1 MTDKAKKART
11 SVFTVAPSAA
21 NTGTPARPQAE
32 SAKVAPPKAK
42 LLVSVRSA
50 DEAGVALEAGADLI
64 DVKEPARGPLGMA
77 HHETVAA
84 VLEVVNDRVPVSAAL
99 GEWSEAILTAA
110 HWHLELPLTYVK
122 WGLAGYKGGP
132 GWGEDLLQTRR
143 DVPAPVEVVATAYAD
158 WEKANSVPPAEVV
171 KFAKRFRYRAFLLD
185 TFHKDGRSLFD
196 HMDAGE
202 VAELIESL
210 QRGGVIVALGG
221 SLKPEQ
227 ARLLGR
233 VAPDYYAVRGSV
245 CIGGKRDSELDP
257 LRVKKWKDAIG

>member
-1 MTDKAKKART
+1 MSEKADRVKKTRP
-11 SVFTVAPSAA
+11 SVFAA
-21 NTGTPARPQAE
+21 NTVATFRPQAD
-32 SAKVAPPKAK
+32 SAKAAPPKAK
-42 LLVSVRSA
+42 LLVSVRTA

-64 DVKEPARGPLGMA
+64 DVKEPSRGPLGMA

-84 VLEVVNDRVPVSAAL
+84 VLEVVNGRVPVSAAL
-99 GEWSEAILTAA
+99 GEWSESVLTAA

-132 GWGEDLLQTRR
+132 GWGEDLLQTKR

-171 KFAKRFRYRAFLLD
+171 KFAKRFRYRAYLLD
-185 TFHKDGRSLFD
+185 TFQKDGRTVFD
-196 HMDAGE
+196 HMTVAE
-202 VAELIESL
+202 VAELIVSL
-210 QRGGVIVALGG
+210 QRGGVLVALGG

-227 ARLLGR
+227 ARQLGS

-245 CIGGKRDSELDP
+245 CVGGKRDAELDP
-257 LRVKKWKDAIG
+257 LRVRKWKDALGS